1 MTSSNNPLNGSA
13 LSITRRGFMLGAA
26 GMAALAGFGARPSA
40 AAGDVTFVGW
50 EGYDTAFKAGDILKN
65 AGASLQTTYIA
76 SIEDIITKLR
86 GGGIG
91 SIDLTTLIYQYVGFS
106 GASGLLDE
114 IDESKIPNLAGMH
127 PRVKAF
133 DKFMRVDGK
142 LYAIPFT
149 FSSIPLLYNPD
160 MVPEPT
166 SWLDMLKPEYKGKVV
181 GYPDV
186 MSMIVTWSR
195 TANGLEDPS
204 KMTKAQLDATVDLMI
219 KLKQNSRT
227 VPASLGEISD
237 MFKRGEIAMGM
248 GWEPMIKWVE
258 GSNVKLKIASP
269 KEGTFAYLDTVNIGK
284 NAPNRDLDHEL
295 INWALAPENQKA
307 FAEAN
312 ILGIVNEKAMGMVSD
327 KVTSEIYGFA
337 DLDKY
342 FANKFLPGMF
352 PLEAEGELV
361 KWDDVLAAYETY
373 QRA

>member
-1 MTSSNNPLNGSA
+1 
-13 LSITRRGFMLGAA
+13 
-26 GMAALAGFGARPSA
+26 
-40 AAGDVTFVGW
+40 
-50 EGYDTAFKAGDILKN
+50 
-65 AGASLQTTYIA
+65 
-76 SIEDIITKLR
+76 
-86 GGGIG
+86 
-91 SIDLTTLIYQYVGFS
+91 
-106 GASGLLDE
+106 
-114 IDESKIPNLAGMH
+114 MH

-295 INWALAPENQKA
+295 INWALAPENQKT